1 MNDEIR
7 EYLEKLYFDGIKPL
21 IVEEKDYAYIRDPVF
36 NINRNRVVA
45 EVLMGLMKSGM
56 EKDEQLLKKLFNF
69 LIMRQNQD
77 GSWNEIHVNYNNP
90 ATLITAICGSAFLM
104 GEKKGLIKDKKY
116 ADKARDY
123 LLDNIIEPGYF
134 RKSEKYNADFLNVN
148 ATNGA
153 FLAEY
158 WKDRGDEKA
167 KQAAL
172 DAGLRITSQQ
182 WENGSYPYTSNKGNF
197 PQHLIVPCIH
207 YQGVTLYYLIKIN
220 KVLSDKKIE
229 SSIKK
234 GTEWLASVQKKN
246 GSFKW
251 TKSGMIFA
259 LYLTGAYGFATSVF
273 LDQNMA
279 TNAERFFQI
288 LKENTKTIANRWHSE
303 NKIKL
308 IINLLFPIRPFRIA
322 FIGKYTIKDRI
333 IRYGYSYYKEFN
345 RIVFREKYND
355 KLFKIIIKILRQKIS
370 TTEPS
375 NNFSDLFMT
384 SEIFECTS

>member
-36 NINRNRVVA
+36 KINRNRVVA

-69 LIMRQNQD
+69 LQKRQNLD
-77 GSWNEIHVNYNNP
+77 GSWNEIHVNYDNP

-104 GEKKGLIKDKKY
+104 GEKKGLINDHTI
-116 ADKARDY
+116 ADRAKDY
-123 LLDNIIEPGYF
+123 LLDNIIELGYF
-134 RKSEKYNADFLNVN
+134 RKSEKYDADFLNVN

-158 WKDRGDEKA
+158 WESRGDEKA
-167 KQAAL
+167 RKAAL
-172 DAGLRITSQQ
+172 DAGLRIASQQ

-207 YQGVTLYYLIKIN
+207 YQGVTLYYLIKLN
-220 KVLSDKKIE
+220 KILKDEKIE

-234 GTEWLASVQKKN
+234 GTKWLASVQKKN

-251 TKSGMIFA
+251 TRSGMVFA

-273 LDQNMA
+273 LNQDMTTHA
-279 TNAERFFQI
+279 KRSFHI
-288 LKENTKTIANRWHSE
+288 LKKNTRTLANRWQSE

-308 IINLLFPIRPFRIA
+308 LVNLIFPLRPLRIA
-322 FIGKYTIKDRI
+322 LIGNYYLKERI
-333 IRYGYSYYKEFN
+333 VRYGYSYYKEFN
-345 RIVFREKYND
+345 RIIFRETYND
-355 KLFKIIIKILRQKIS
+355 KFFEIIIKILHQKIS

-375 NNFSDLFMT
+375 KNFPDLFMT
-384 SEIFECTS
+384 TEIFER